1 MGEVLLAGRAS
12 DGGPNSQDSA
22 ERPIGPPSLA
32 RPANNNGPILLWR
45 DASERN
51 GKFAAG
57 DAVHNEF
64 ADGASEFSDDLNRRN
79 FLKVAGAS
87 LAVAAIAGA
96 GCDYVP
102 ETKIVPYVN
111 PPAQDIPGQ
120 PTFYATA
127 MPMSGF
133 GYGVLA
139 ESHEGRPT
147 KIEGNP
153 DHPASLGKTNVFMQA
168 SVLQLYDPQ
177 RAREVTFGGQSSTWD
192 LFFAA
197 LRDRLDARQA
207 VGGKGIA
214 LLMGRTTSPTMLSL
228 LAELQRRFP
237 AIALHRHEAVDR
249 TVSVTTPLLIYNF
262 EKAKVIL
269 SLDSDFLFE
278 EPGSIH
284 YAMKFAD
291 GRRVRHDKAEMNRLY
306 VVEGNY
312 SMTGSMADHR
322 QAVRPSQIAAIAAAF
337 AQELGVPTGD
347 AHLPPPADSLK
358 AWIATVAKD
367 LRSAGPAALV
377 VPGMFQPPAVQTL
390 AMAMNKALGSWQ
402 NCVTYRDVEA
412 GPGPHDVQPLAPL
425 VASMRS
431 GAIDSLLIL
440 GGNPAHDAPVDL
452 HFADEL
458 ERFSRAPAGTAGEG
472 YRNLSARLGLY
483 DDETSY
489 RCQWNLPESHY
500 LESWG
505 DIRGYDGSGSIIQ
518 PLILPLYL
526 SRSAIELID
535 AMLGRSRGGYQI
547 VREYWLSTYP
557 QPAQY
562 ESDWQQHLQ
571 KGVLSF
577 APAVVDFNYGYATGP
592 AAPKTESADQVEL
605 IFRPDPTVYDGSFA
619 TLGWL
624 QECPKPFTKLTWDNA
639 ALISPAMAKRKGL
652 VDGDMVRLSLRG
664 ESLECGVLVLP
675 GHADGCVTLHLGY
688 GRERAGD
695 IGNGRG
701 FNAYRLRFSDSPWFA
716 AGATLTP
723 LSGQKYTFAITRSHH
738 AMDAVGDTFAKDAGT
753 GLLRPEDV
761 ETPKTSDY
769 DIEVHNRKLVRVM
782 DLSQYSDHP
791 AETIRRL
798 GGEAEEH
805 QPLLSLYPGWD
816 YSKGMQWA
824 MSIDLNSCIG
834 CNACVVACVAE
845 NNIATVGKE
854 QVIKQRE
861 MHWIR
866 IDDYFAGD
874 ENDPRVFHEPVP
886 CQHCEN
892 APCEVVCPVGATT
905 HSEDGLNEMTYNRCV
920 GTRYCSNNCP
930 YKVRRFNFLLYSDE
944 TTPSLQGQR
953 NPEVTVRS
961 RGVMEKC
968 TYCVQRI
975 QRTKI
980 EIEKMQVQLESQG
993 RFDDVPAI
1001 QKQMLASLQTACQQA
1016 CPTNAIVFGDKN
1028 DPASDVA
1035 KLKREPLDYSLLTE
1049 LTTVPRTTY
1058 LARLTNRNPALTE
1071 GSA

>member
-1 MGEVLLAGRAS
+1 ML
-12 DGGPNSQDSA
+12 
-22 ERPIGPPSLA
+22 RPIGPPSLA
-32 RPANNNGPILLWR
+32 RPANNITPTPLWR
-45 DASERN
+45 DASERE

-57 DAVHNEF
+57 EAVHNEF
-64 ADGASEFSDDLNRRN
+64 ADGASEFPDDLSRRH

-87 LAVAAIAGA
+87 LAVAAVA

-102 ETKIVPYVN
+102 QTKIVPYVN
-111 PPAQDIPGQ
+111 PPAADVPGQ

-153 DHPASLGKTNVFMQA
+153 DHPASLGRTNVFMQA

-192 LFFAA
+192 LFLAA

-207 VGGKGIA
+207 AGGKGVA
-214 LLMGRTTSPTMLSL
+214 LLIGRTSSPTMLAL
-228 LAELQRRFP
+228 LAELQKRYP
-237 AIALHRHEAVDR
+237 ALAVHQYEPIDR
-249 TVSVTTPLLIYNF
+249 SVTGPWPRYDF

-291 GRRVRHDKAEMNRLY
+291 GRRVRHDRATMNRLY
-306 VVEGNY
+306 VVEGSY

-322 QAVRPSQIAAIAAAF
+322 LAVRPSEVAPIAAAIAK
-337 AQELGVPTGD
+337 ELGVPGITPTN
-347 AHLPPPADSLK
+347 PPPPDRLA
-358 AWIATVAKD
+358 AWITAVAAD
-367 LRSAGPAALV
+367 LRQAGNAGLV
-377 VPGMFQPPAVQTL
+377 VPGVFQSAEVHTL
-390 AMAMNKALGSWQ
+390 ALVINQKLTSFQ
-402 NCVTYRDVEA
+402 NCVDYYDPWT
-412 GPGPHDVQPLAPL
+412 APL
-425 VASMRS
+425 GVRSLAALAADMRS
-431 GAIDSLLIL
+431 GATDTLLVL
-440 GGNPAHDAPVDL
+440 GGNPAYDAPADL

-458 ERFSRAPAGTAGEG
+458 EHFSRSGDANGKG
-472 YRNLSARLGLY
+472 YRNFSAHLGLY
-483 DDETSY
+483 DDETAY

-500 LESWG
+500 LEAWG
-505 DIRGYDGSGSIIQ
+505 DIRGYEGTAAIIQ
-518 PLILPLYL
+518 PLILPLYP
-526 SRSAIELID
+526 SKSVTELLD
-535 AMLGRSRGGYQI
+535 TMLGRSRGGYEI
-547 VREYWLSTYP
+547 VRSYWESLNIYNPFEPWWQESLRKGMIASSRGSNSTTPLNYT
-557 QPAQY
+557 AAI
-562 ESDWQQHLQ
+562 S
-571 KGVLSF
+571 S
-577 APAVVDFNYGYATGP
+577 PAVRRKN
-592 AAPKTESADQVEL
+592 ADEVEL
-605 IFRPDPTVYDGSFA
+605 VFRPDPAIYDGQFA

-639 ALISPAMAKRKGL
+639 ALISPAMAKRRGL
-652 VDGDMVRLSLRG
+652 IDGDMVRLSLRG
-664 ESLECGVLVLP
+664 ESLECAVLVLP

-688 GRERAGD
+688 GRERAGEV
-695 IGNGRG
+695 GNGRG
-701 FNAYRLRFSDSPWFA
+701 FNANRLRFGDSPWFA
-716 AGATLTP
+716 PGATLTP
-723 LSGQKYTFAITRSHH
+723 LPGQRYTFAVTRSHH

-782 DLSQYSDHP
+782 DLSQYSDDP

-805 QPLLSLYPGWD
+805 EPLLSLYPGWD
-816 YSKGMQWA
+816 YSKGMQWG

-886 CQHCEN
+886 CQQCEN

-930 YKVRRFNFLLYSDE
+930 YKVRRFNFLLFSDE
-944 TTPSLQGQR
+944 TTPSIQGQR

-968 TYCVQRI
+968 TYCVQRLR
-975 QRTKI
+975 RTKI

-993 RFDDVPAI
+993 RFEQVPAL
-1001 QKQMLASLQTACQQA
+1001 QRKMLESLQTACQQA

-1028 DPASDVA
+1028 DPASAVA
-1035 KLKREPLDYSLLTE
+1035 TLKREPLDYSLLTE

-1058 LARLTNRNPALTE
+1058 LARLTNRNPALSG